1 MTKSTNQTDSKDDTI
16 LYLRKQVEFLKK
28 KCRESGTKKREM
40 EDEINRLW
48 EENQNL
54 QIIKFGSDRD

>member
-1 MTKSTNQTDSKDDTI
+1 MTKLTNQTDSKDDTI

-40 EDEINRLW
+40 EKEINRLW

>member
-1 MTKSTNQTDSKDDTI
+1 MIQFYI
-16 LYLRKQVEFLKK
+16 LKKQVEFLKK

-40 EDEINRLW
+40 ENEINRLW

-54 QIIKFGSDRD
+54 KIVKFGSDRD

>member
-16 LYLRKQVEFLKK
+16 LYLKKQVEFLK
-28 KCRESGTKKREM
+28 RSAENQETKKREM
-40 EDEINRLW
+40 EKEINRLW